1 MEYFV
6 VKTHR
11 REKNN
16 NTMLWD
22 FLFVHILICNLLS
35 TFLEKCSSFLQE
47 HYKEDFAAFVG
58 KAKIMHYLC
67 FNTKYL
73 WKTTRN
79 CPRES
84 KTVFSY

>member
-1 MEYFV
+1 
-6 VKTHR
+6 
-11 REKNN
+11 
-16 NTMLWD
+16 MLWD

-73 WKTTRN
+73 
-79 CPRES
+79 
-84 KTVFSY
+84 